1 MSNNSSNTCII
12 KNKSIASLNE
22 GYKLIIRGVIIMKNK
37 QLITTCLV
45 GVVCTLAAI
54 IGTTAYYSNK
64 EKEETPV
71 VAEA

>member
-1 MSNNSSNTCII
+1 M
-12 KNKSIASLNE
+12 NE